1 MRRQAGPFQAG
12 TSPALYQE
20 VKPVTAVS
28 LILLLLVAI
37 VVIRVLQD
45 QSLQDWLGDQT
56 TALVK
61 PAINQVLVLVN
72 APPFTYIMA
81 SVIFLSAVGLCVLY
95 WRRRVVPQRRV
106 LKEVSEK
113 LQELRISG
121 KAGARTWSD
130 LSTQL
135 GVAMAASPA
144 LLSAWNLHV
153 SALTTGA
160 GRTNGSFSD
169 AAENELS
176 RRDRNEAGLMSA
188 LPGYYTTIGLILT
201 FVGLVVALYFAA
213 RGFRSGNID
222 EARAA
227 IIQLLNA
234 SAFKF
239 LTSVSALAGALL
251 ISLSTR
257 AMTSSLRLLAA
268 TTATQVDD
276 LLAQWQLMQG
286 AVVVP
291 ADGMD
296 VTQASL
302 LAAIQML
309 SQDVSRLA
317 SAVDRIGATQVAS
330 ATPHKA

>member
-1 MRRQAGPFQAG
+1 
-12 TSPALYQE
+12 
-20 VKPVTAVS
+20 VTAVS
-28 LILLLLVAI
+28 LILLLVVTI
-37 VVIRVLQD
+37 VVIRILQD

-81 SVIFLSAVGLCVLY
+81 SVIFLSAVVLCIVY
-95 WRRRVVPQRRV
+95 WRRRILPQRRV
-106 LKEVSEK
+106 LQEISER

-121 KAGARTWSD
+121 KSGARTWPE
-130 LSTQL
+130 LSAQL
-135 GVAMAASPA
+135 GGVLAASPA

-153 SALTTGA
+153 SALTSGA

-251 ISLSTR
+251 ISLATR
-257 AMTSSLRLLAA
+257 AMTSSLRQLAA
-268 TTATQVDD
+268 TTATRVDD
-276 LLAQWQLMQG
+276 LLAQWRLMQG
-286 AVVVP
+286 AVVAP

-296 VTQASL
+296 TTQASL
-302 LAAIQML
+302 LAAIHAL

-317 SAVDRIGATQVAS
+317 LAVDRLGTPEVTSS
-330 ATPHKA
+330 APPKA